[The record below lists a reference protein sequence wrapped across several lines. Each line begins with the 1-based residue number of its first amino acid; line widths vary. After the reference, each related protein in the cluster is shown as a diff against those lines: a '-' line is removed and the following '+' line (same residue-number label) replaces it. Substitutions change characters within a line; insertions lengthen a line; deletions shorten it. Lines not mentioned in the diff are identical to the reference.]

1 MSATSAP
8 KPPVAVPIS
17 VQLYS
22 LREEANADFPS
33 VIARL
38 GRAGFV
44 GVEPAGL
51 HGMAPREFR
60 RRVEEAGMTVSSSH
74 IALPVGDAA
83 DEILDLQE
91 EIGSRDVVVAFL
103 PPDRFGDDDQIFVT
117 ADQLNRAHE
126 NVKGRGMRLG
136 YHNHNWEFATKVDGR
151 TAHERL
157 FEQLHPEIFAEVD
170 VYWAQVGGSDP
181 VRVVASLGPR
191 ARLLHMKDGPAKSP
205 KSPMTAAGE
214 GAVDLAGIARAAPH
228 AAWHV
233 VELDRCA
240 TDMFEAVERSYRY
253 LTSQGI
259 SKGRV

>member
-1 MSATSAP
+1 MSDSPGAA
-8 KPPVAVPIS
+8 APIS

-22 LREEANADFPS
+22 LREEASADFAS
-33 VIARL
+33 VLARL
-38 GRAGFV
+38 GRVGFL

-60 RRVEEAGMTVSSSH
+60 RRVEEAGMQVSSSH
-74 IALPVGDAA
+74 IALPIGETA

-91 EIGSRDVVVAFL
+91 EIGSREVVVAFL
-103 PPDRFGDDDQIFVT
+103 PPDRFKDGDSIFVT

-126 NVKGRGMRLG
+126 NVKSRGMRLG

-157 FEQLHPEIFAEVD
+157 FEQLHPEIFAEID

-181 VRVVASLGPR
+181 AAVVASLGPR
-191 ARLLHMKDGPAKSP
+191 ARLLHMKDGPANDP

-214 GAVDLAGIARAAPH
+214 GAVDLAGIARAAGD
-228 AAWHV
+228 AKWHI

-253 LTSQGI
+253 LTGKGI